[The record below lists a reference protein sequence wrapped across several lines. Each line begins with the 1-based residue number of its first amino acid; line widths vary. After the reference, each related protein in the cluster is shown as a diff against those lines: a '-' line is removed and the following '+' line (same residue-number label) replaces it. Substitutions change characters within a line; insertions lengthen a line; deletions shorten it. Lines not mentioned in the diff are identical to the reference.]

1 VQSLFRLREGYEIG
15 IESIDKE
22 HKEMIDAFEELYNRM
37 HKGLG
42 HKYYDELL
50 AFLDKYID
58 NHFVNEEKFQEEID
72 YPDLEEHKKLHEE
85 FKETILAI
93 EEKHKNK
100 EVSDKDLIEINLT
113 IKEWLV
119 EHILIEDRKIGEF
132 VKEKEEEKESE

>member
-1 VQSLFRLREGYEIG
+1 
-15 IESIDKE
+15 
-22 HKEMIDAFEELYNRM
+22 M
-37 HKGLG
+37 HKGQG

-85 FKETILAI
+85 FKKTILAI